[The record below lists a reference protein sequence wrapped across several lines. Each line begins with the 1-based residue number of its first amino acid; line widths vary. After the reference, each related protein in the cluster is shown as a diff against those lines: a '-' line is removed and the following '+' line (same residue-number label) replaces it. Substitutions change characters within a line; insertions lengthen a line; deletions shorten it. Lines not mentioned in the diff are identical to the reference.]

1 MGSRRGIWGGMEI
14 RIFKNEVGP
23 WKVLGSGSLFRA

>member
-1 MGSRRGIWGGMEI
+1 MEI

-23 WKVLGSGSLFRA
+23 WKVLGLGPFLRLEGLEISGYL